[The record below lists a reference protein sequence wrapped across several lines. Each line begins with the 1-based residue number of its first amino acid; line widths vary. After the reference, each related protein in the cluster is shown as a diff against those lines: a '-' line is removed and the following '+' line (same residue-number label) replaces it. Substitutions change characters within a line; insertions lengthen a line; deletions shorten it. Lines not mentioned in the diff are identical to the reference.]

1 MKQGK
6 FNSIEEKR
14 EFLRKRSKERKLE
27 KDAQGISRAETKE
40 KNDNQQSRTIS
51 QIVQGGT
58 PDWWLR
64 QDEALTSAFP

>member
-58 PDWWLR
+58 PD
-64 QDEALTSAFP
+64 